1 MICNK
6 CGYEIPD
13 GSAFCL
19 SCGAPVVS
27 APAVNMQTPELDIDL
42 TTEDFNIQ
50 EVAPAVAAQPS
61 AEQSAFNLNTQGT
74 VKKKSKKVPILIG
87 IGVILVALIVV
98 VALNFNTW
106 FAPDPRAQLN
116 DALKTGVSAAFDDL
130 EAKPVLNLS
139 VSEPVAM
146 EGSMELVIN
155 DSILQALAQ
164 NMDMDEEVLA
174 LLKGISIEYQTVQDD
189 YVSSVSGTLQLQG
202 SDIVTMQMITDAMTG
217 GQWISF
223 PELNSQALCL
233 NPGYSNQIS
242 QMWETLLSSMSA
254 SKVHLKPIALRYTEL
269 FVNGLSS
276 VERGSETIT
285 VDGVSEN
292 LTVLKCRL
300 TGTDAIK
307 MLSKMLETM
316 KTDED
321 IRAIVMD
328 LGQWAADEMDAGMTA
343 EEIYEEFLESLDTA
357 IQEINDL
364 SSSDGLDE
372 AISFDIF
379 LSGKKLAGL
388 RFAIPDATYQLLFA
402 VVKNGSE
409 FGVKLEFGPMVIT
422 GSGKDNGTDG
432 ISGEFTLSAQG
443 MEMLIVS
450 LDDYIVSDSE
460 VSGSIT
466 LRFGKD
472 MLEMMAQEM
481 DPSMGSAL
489 SMLSPALRIDVNST
503 EDRMEGTIAL
513 NLSGLDVISIEMD
526 GETVTPPAITIPE
539 SYISVDDEEA
549 LEQWMEE
556 SGLEDLMDML
566 EGVGIPAGG
575 YDDSYI

>member
-6 CGYEIPD
+6 CGFEIPD

-19 SCGAPVVS
+19 SCGEPVVS
-27 APAVNMQTPELDIDL
+27 PAAVNMQTPELDIDL

-50 EVAPAVAAQPS
+50 QTAPVAQPG
-61 AEQSAFNLNTQGT
+61 AEQAAFNLNTQGT

-98 VALNFNTW
+98 VALNFNKW

-130 EAKPVLNLS
+130 EKNPAFNLS
-139 VSEPVAM
+139 APEPVAI
-146 EGSMELVIN
+146 EGNMKLVIN
-155 DSILQALAQ
+155 ESILQALAQ
-164 NMDMDEEVLA
+164 NMDEEIFE

-189 YVSSVSGTLQLQG
+189 YVSSISGTLQLQG
-202 SDIVTMQMITDAMTG
+202 SDIVSMQLITDAMTG

-223 PELNSQALCL
+223 PGLNSQALCL
-233 NPGYSNQIS
+233 NPGYSNGMSLI
-242 QMWETLLSSMSA
+242 WESLFNSLSA
-254 SKVHLKPIALRYTEL
+254 SKEHLKPIALRYTEL

-285 VDGVSEN
+285 VEGVSEE

-300 TGTDAIK
+300 TGTDCIK
-307 MLSKMLETM
+307 MVSKMLETM

-328 LGQWAADEMDAGMTA
+328 LGQWAADEMDAGMSA
-343 EEIYEEFLESLDTA
+343 EEIYEEFQESLDSA
-357 IQEINDL
+357 IREIQDL
-364 SSSDGLDE
+364 SDSDGLNE
-372 AISFDIF
+372 AVSFDIF
-379 LSGKKLAGL
+379 LSGDKLAGL
-388 RFAIPDATYQLLFA
+388 RFAVPGAPYQLLCA
-402 VVKNGSE
+402 VVRNGNDY
-409 FGVKLEFGPMVIT
+409 GAKLELGPMVIV
-422 GSGKDNGTDG
+422 GSGKDNGADG
-432 ISGEFTLSAQG
+432 ISGEFTLSAQDR
-443 MEMLIVS
+443 EMLIVS
-450 LDDYIVSDSE
+450 VDDYIESE
-460 VSGSIT
+460 SKASGSVT

-472 MLEMMAQEM
+472 MLNMMAESM

-503 EDRMEGTIAL
+503 KDRLEGAIAL

-539 SYISVDDEEA
+539 SYVSVYDEEA
-549 LEQWMEE
+549 VEQWMEE
-556 SGLEDLMDML
+556 SGLDDLMDML
-566 EGVGIPAGG
+566 EGVGIPAGD
-575 YDDSYI
+575 YDSYI

>member
-6 CGYEIPD
+6 CGFEIPD
-13 GSAFCL
+13 GSAFCM
-19 SCGAPVVS
+19 SCGEPVTSTPV
-27 APAVNMQTPELDIDL
+27 VNMQTPELDIDL

-50 EVAPAVAAQPS
+50 QTAQVAQPG

-98 VALNFNTW
+98 VALNFNKW

-130 EAKPVLNLS
+130 EKNPAFNLS
-139 VSEPVAM
+139 APEPVAM

-155 DSILQALAQ
+155 ESILQALAQ
-164 NMDMDEEVLA
+164 NMDMDEEIFE

-189 YVSSVSGTLQLQG
+189 YVSSISGTLQLQG

-233 NPGYSNQIS
+233 NPGYSNEIS
-242 QMWETLLSSMSA
+242 LMWESLATSLSA
-254 SKVHLKPIALRYTEL
+254 SKERLKPIVLRYTEL

-285 VDGVSEN
+285 ADGVSEN

-307 MLSKMLETM
+307 MLSKILETM

-321 IRAIVMD
+321 IRALVMD
-328 LGQWAADEMDAGMTA
+328 LGQWAADEMDADMTA
-343 EEIYEEFLESLDTA
+343 EEIYEEFQESLDSA
-357 IQEINDL
+357 IREIQDL
-364 SSSDGLDE
+364 SDSDGLNE

-379 LSGKKLAGL
+379 LSGDKLAGL
-388 RFAIPDATYQLLFA
+388 RFAIPDAPYQLLYA
-402 VVKNGSE
+402 VVRNGNE
-409 FGVKLEFGPMVIT
+409 YGVKLEMGPMVFA
-422 GSGKDNGTDG
+422 GSGKDNGADG
-432 ISGEFTLSAQG
+432 ISGEFTLSVQD
-443 MEMLIVS
+443 MEMLVVS
-450 LDDYIVSDSE
+450 VDDYIESE
-460 VSGSIT
+460 SKVSGSFT

-472 MLEMMAQEM
+472 MLNMMAESI

-503 EDRMEGTIAL
+503 TDRMEGTVAL
-513 NLSGLDVISIEMD
+513 NLSGLDVISIAMD
-526 GETVTPPAITIPE
+526 GKTVTPPAITIPE
-539 SYISVDDEEA
+539 SYVSVYDEEA

-556 SGLEDLMDML
+556 SGMDDLMAML
-566 EGVGIPAGG
+566 EGVGIPAGD
-575 YDDSYI
+575 YDSYI

>member
-6 CGYEIPD
+6 CGFEIPD
-13 GSAFCL
+13 GSAFCM
-19 SCGAPVVS
+19 SCGEPVVS
-27 APAVNMQTPELDIDL
+27 TPAVNVQTPELDIDL
-42 TTEDFNIQ
+42 TTEDFNVQ
-50 EVAPAVAAQPS
+50 QPAPVAQPG

-98 VALNFNTW
+98 VALNFNKW

-130 EAKPVLNLS
+130 EAKPVFNLS
-139 VSEPVAM
+139 APEPVAM

-189 YVSSVSGTLQLQG
+189 YTSSISGTLQLQG

-223 PELNSQALCL
+223 PGLNSQALCL

-242 QMWETLLSSMSA
+242 QMWETLLSSLSA
-254 SKVHLKPIALRYTEL
+254 SKAHLKPIALRYTEL

-307 MLSKMLETM
+307 MVSKMLETM

-343 EEIYEEFLESLDTA
+343 EEIYEEFQESLDSA
-357 IQEINDL
+357 IREIQDL
-364 SSSDGLDE
+364 SDSDGLNE
-372 AISFDIF
+372 AVSFDIF
-379 LSGKKLAGL
+379 LSGDKLAGL
-388 RFAIPDATYQLLFA
+388 RFAVPGAPYQLLCA
-402 VVKNGSE
+402 VVKNGNDY
-409 FGVKLEFGPMVIT
+409 GAKLELGPMVFA
-422 GSGKDNGTDG
+422 GSGKDNGADG
-432 ISGEFTLSAQG
+432 ISGEFTLSAQD

-450 LDDYIVSDSE
+450 VDDYIVSDSE

-472 MLEMMAQEM
+472 MLEMMAQEI

-513 NLSGLDVISIEMD
+513 NLSGLDVISIELD

-539 SYISVDDEEA
+539 SYVSVDDEEA

-556 SGLEDLMDML
+556 SGLDDLMGML
-566 EGVGIPAGG
+566 EGAQIPGG
-575 YDDSYI
+575 SYDSNI